1 MSVEAAAWGPLYFI
15 LFLWIIVDA
24 AATAVPQWLLA
35 AKCCLNSFTPTRRG
49 ADGSD
54 EGGDGCNAV
63 MTVVLM
69 VAVMLMMEM
78 VMIMA
83 IMMSGVME

>member
-1 MSVEAAAWGPLYFI
+1 MEAAAWGPLYFI
-15 LFLWIIVDA
+15 LFLWIIVDDDA
-24 AATAVPQWLLA
+24 ADVPQWLPA
-35 AKCCLNSFTPTRRG
+35 AKCCLNSFTPTQRG

-69 VAVMLMMEM
+69 VEVMLMMEM

-83 IMMSGVME
+83 IMMAGVME